1 MRLGLPC
8 RRHVDRNAT
17 TYASCPCHSPGH
29 TSSETCALSW
39 LEHDTFCAWIHP
51 LRFQPRPLPTLT
63 FPSAP
68 LRFSRPPY
76 VSLGPIIQVI
86 FTVRG
91 EEETQWDEESTHM
104 QYNSQTKVHDTIREW
119 RTHCDSRLFFEC
131 QV

>member
-1 MRLGLPC
+1 MPPHMHHAPAIPLVTPLPRLVPSRGS
-8 RRHVDRNAT
+8 NMT
-17 TYASCPCHSPGH
+17 HSAPGSTH
-29 TSSETCALSW
+29 SDFN
-39 LEHDTFCAWIHP
+39 HDLFLR
-51 LRFQPRPLPTLT
+51 LRFP
-63 FPSAP
+63 
-68 LRFSRPPY
+68 RPPY